1 MCSKYLDFNRVGY
14 DAIHNVHSKGVK
26 VFVCASH
33 ELWLQQITT
42 VAVIFK
48 HPHVQLHRQV

>member
-1 MCSKYLDFNRVGY
+1 MCTKYLDFNRVGY